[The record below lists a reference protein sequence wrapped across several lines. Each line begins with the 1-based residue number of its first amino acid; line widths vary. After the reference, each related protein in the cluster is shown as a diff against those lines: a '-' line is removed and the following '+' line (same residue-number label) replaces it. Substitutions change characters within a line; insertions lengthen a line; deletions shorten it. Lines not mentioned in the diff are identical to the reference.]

1 VRSCDWVDGHLQVKW
16 KAPAGTPSDY
26 YEIQLS
32 RTSDGQAFGIFST
45 AALSADIDSLSPS
58 TTYWVRVR
66 AHARGTP
73 SLGPG
78 TWSNPGAARECRTGA
93 VPAPVASTRRTAPG
107 TMTLEV
113 MRESEFTY
121 DVDYLMNHNSGSLLG
136 DVSLLTFSTYQGW
149 LNVTMQNATYTVF
162 CVDIVSTRIPD
173 TITTGG
179 NDSFADYASCNNNEN
194 ATDPQCEC
202 DISIDR
208 RIGGLNVDKYCR
220 QADGSACHP
229 FRDRDRDCHCN
240 CTRSSLQYSATY
252 TGMMPVFFGGQQALG
267 AWYSHPKAT
276 ECAEHEELRER
287 RSDGTVCTWKRRP
300 AARVMRGWQVLEAGW
315 NASSGPMRSV
325 DPGQVAQNAAVVR
338 KVLASQ
344 PMLPWQC
351 GGTTQESAVLL
362 V

>member
-1 VRSCDWVDGHLQVKW
+1 
-16 KAPAGTPSDY
+16 
-26 YEIQLS
+26 
-32 RTSDGQAFGIFST
+32 
-45 AALSADIDSLSPS
+45 
-58 TTYWVRVR
+58 
-66 AHARGTP
+66 
-73 SLGPG
+73 
-78 TWSNPGAARECRTGA
+78 
-93 VPAPVASTRRTAPG
+93 
-107 TMTLEV
+107 MTLEV

-149 LNVTMQNATYTVF
+149 LNVTMQNATYTLF

-179 NDSFADYASCNNNEN
+179 NDSFADYASCNDNEN

-202 DISIDR
+202 DNSIDR
-208 RIGGLNVDKYCR
+208 WVGGLNVDKYCR
-220 QADGSACHP
+220 QTDGSACHS
-229 FRDRDRDCHCN
+229 FRDRDCHCN
-240 CTRSSLQYSATY
+240 CTTSSLQYSATY
-252 TGMMPVFFGGQQALG
+252 TGMMPVVFGGQQVLG

-325 DPGQVAQNAAVVR
+325 DPEQVAQNAAVVR

-344 PMLPWQC
+344 PMFPWQC